1 MQENE
6 LRIADPVSPLVPA
19 VAGTNVSWTAL
30 THKCEARVD
39 IPALNALALR
49 SLTSLYESSKNL
61 FVRCASWST
70 SGLHR
75 QQTSPRRTAIALLG
89 LQKLDEVGCSLPFDL
104 MAIQEAVLADTSW
117 VSSVADLGL
126 LTWVT
131 AAVFPDK
138 LGKLFLQFD
147 FDNAI
152 DSYPDGRKAC
162 TRALAWFLA
171 GLSQARL
178 VEPSY
183 GPDLTDTAANAY
195 HLLLENQGESGLFG
209 HAAFPGLLGGFCS
222 KRFGTFSD
230 QIYAIYGLAAF
241 SKAFQVE
248 EPLESA
254 LRAANSI
261 RMLQGEMGE
270 WWFLYNK
277 RTTRVITQYPVY
289 CCHQDGTAPM
299 GLIALEEAT
308 GQCFREAIGRG
319 LSWIAGTNALQN
331 DLRSLDRGLIWDS
344 IRMRHRRVNCWEP
357 MLHLLHA
364 RPVAGTDDL
373 GICQEARPDHYGWLL
388 YALGKAG
395 LHNIDPKDG

>member
-1 MQENE
+1 MW
-6 LRIADPVSPLVPA
+6 R
-19 VAGTNVSWTAL
+19 TAF
-30 THKCEARVD
+30 TYRCEGEVD

-49 SLTSLYESSKNL
+49 SLTSLYEPSKNL

-70 SGLHR
+70 NSLHR
-75 QQTSPRRTAIALLG
+75 QQASPRRTAIALLG
-89 LQKLDEVGCSLPFDL
+89 LQKLDEAGCSLPFDL

-138 LGKLFLQFD
+138 LRKLFLQFD

-152 DSYPDGRKAC
+152 GSYLDGRKAC

-171 GLSQARL
+171 GLSHACLTER
-178 VEPSY
+178 SN
-183 GPDLTDTAANAY
+183 GPDLTDTTANAY

-209 HAAFPGLLGGFCS
+209 HAAFPGLLGGLCS

-230 QIYAIYGLAAF
+230 QIYAIYALAAF
-241 SKAFQVE
+241 AKAFQVE
-248 EPLESA
+248 EPLEPA

-261 RMLQGEMGE
+261 RMLQGERGE

-277 RTTRVITQYPVY
+277 RTSRVIKQYPVY

-299 GLIALEEAT
+299 GLLALEEAT
-308 GQCFREAIGRG
+308 GRSFREAISRG
-319 LSWIAGTNALQN
+319 LSWIAGENPLQN
-331 DLRSLDRGLIWDS
+331 DLRSADRGLIWDS
-344 IRMRHRRVNCWEP
+344 IQTRRWGGSCFDPV
-357 MLHLLHA
+357 LRLLHVPREA
-364 RPVAGTDDL
+364 ETDQL
-373 GICQEARPDHYGWLL
+373 RICYEARPDHYGWLL
-388 YALGKAG
+388 YALGKTG
-395 LHNIDPKDG
+395 LPSSSP